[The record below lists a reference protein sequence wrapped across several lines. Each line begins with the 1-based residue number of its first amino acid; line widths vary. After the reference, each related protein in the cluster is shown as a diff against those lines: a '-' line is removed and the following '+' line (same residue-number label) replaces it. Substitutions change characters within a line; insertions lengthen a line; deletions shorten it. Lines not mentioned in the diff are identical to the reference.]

1 MKSRPLRF
9 NLSIPATCQS
19 IFLALSNELI
29 HLIIP
34 YVLLLLLEQLL
45 PNIMFVPGIGPL
57 VLVGVLT
64 GARQETFFFDGH
76 VYESFLS
83 WREIPLF
90 VAKLIPLMC

>member
-29 HLIIP
+29 HLINP
-34 YVLLLLLEQLL
+34 YVLLLLEQLL

-64 GARQETFFFDGH
+64 GAG
-76 VYESFLS
+76 
-83 WREIPLF
+83 
-90 VAKLIPLMC
+90 